1 MHKDQVELASHYAL
15 AIAGWGEDAASQPA
29 EHREEEK
36 LANISSMI
44 KAKNPSTITA
54 VYAGQFELVDPEYD
68 LQAAI
73 INDPAHDGFF
83 LHDDDGKPIT
93 QNNDMRLWECVLTW
107 HSPARMRPPQ
117 YPLVIIEAGT
127 AVLRPVIP
135 CI

>member
-1 MHKDQVELASHYAL
+1 VGLQSHPLTTAVASASSENGTNDTAAEAAMHKDQVELASHYAL
-15 AIAGWGEDAASQPA
+15 AIAGWGEDAASQPV

-73 INDPAHDGFF
+73 INDPAYDGFF

-93 QNNDMRLWECVLTW
+93 QNNDMRLWECVLT
-107 HSPARMRPPQ
+107 
-117 YPLVIIEAGT
+117 
-127 AVLRPVIP
+127 
-135 CI
+135 